1 MEVRKQ
7 YTIIN
12 NDEEITITVGDYL
25 RVKTKEE
32 NIIGKVSD
40 LGSNYVELE
49 ISEHNRNVYKSF
61 LYVSLLEVEIYEDE
75 GEIG

>member
-49 ISEHNRNVYKSF
+49 ISEHNRNIYRSF
-61 LYVSLLEVEIYEDE
+61 LYVSLLEVEIYED
-75 GEIG
+75 

>member
-61 LYVSLLEVEIYEDE
+61 LYFILLEVEIYED
-75 GEIG
+75 

>member
-12 NDEEITITVGDYL
+12 NDEEITITVGDYI

-61 LYVSLLEVEIYEDE
+61 LYVSLLEVEIYED
-75 GEIG
+75 

>member
-32 NIIGKVSD
+32 NIISKVSD

-61 LYVSLLEVEIYEDE
+61 LYVSLLEVEIYED
-75 GEIG
+75 

>member
-61 LYVSLLEVEIYEDE
+61 LYVCLLEVEIYED
-75 GEIG
+75 

>member
-12 NDEEITITVGDYL
+12 NDKEITITVGDYL

-49 ISEHNRNVYKSF
+49 ISKHNRNVYKSF
-61 LYVSLLEVEIYEDE
+61 LYVSLLEVEIYED
-75 GEIG
+75 

>member
-12 NDEEITITVGDYL
+12 NNEEITITVGDYL

-61 LYVSLLEVEIYEDE
+61 LYVSLLEVEIYED
-75 GEIG
+75 

>member
-61 LYVSLLEVEIYEDE
+61 LYVSLLEIEIYED
-75 GEIG
+75 

>member
-32 NIIGKVSD
+32 NVIGKVSD

-61 LYVSLLEVEIYEDE
+61 LYVSLLEVEIYED
-75 GEIG
+75 

>member
-49 ISEHNRNVYKSF
+49 ISEHNRNIYKSF
-61 LYVSLLEVEIYEDE
+61 LYVSLLEVEIYED
-75 GEIG
+75 

>member
-12 NDEEITITVGDYL
+12 NDEEITMTVGDYL
-25 RVKTKEE
+25 RVKTKDE

-61 LYVSLLEVEIYEDE
+61 LYVSLLEVEIYED
-75 GEIG
+75 

>member
-25 RVKTKEE
+25 RVKTKDE

-40 LGSNYVELE
+40 LVSNYVELE

-61 LYVSLLEVEIYEDE
+61 LYVSLLEVEIYED
-75 GEIG
+75 

>member
-25 RVKTKEE
+25 RVKTKDE

-61 LYVSLLEVEIYEDE
+61 LYVSLLEVEIYED
-75 GEIG
+75 

>member
-1 MEVRKQ
+1 MRKQ

-32 NIIGKVSD
+32 NVIGKVSD

-61 LYVSLLEVEIYEDE
+61 LYVSLLEVEIYED
-75 GEIG
+75 

>member
-49 ISEHNRNVYKSF
+49 VSEHNRNVYKSF
-61 LYVSLLEVEIYEDE
+61 LYVSLLEVEIYED
-75 GEIG
+75 

>member
-1 MEVRKQ
+1 MKKYVK
-7 YTIIN
+7 TIIN

-25 RVKTKEE
+25 RVKTKDE

-61 LYVSLLEVEIYEDE
+61 LYVSLLEVEIYED
-75 GEIG
+75 

>member
-25 RVKTKEE
+25 RVKTKDE

-49 ISEHNRNVYKSF
+49 ISEHNRNVYRSF
-61 LYVSLLEVEIYEDE
+61 LYVSLLEVEIYED
-75 GEIG
+75 

>member
-25 RVKTKEE
+25 RVRTKEE

-61 LYVSLLEVEIYEDE
+61 LYVSLLEVEIYED
-75 GEIG
+75 